1 LENSNYKKIEI
12 KVPTIFELINS
23 LDKKFL
29 TNEVNNEITKYYAY
43 ELSSMINY
51 SKNINKPQI
60 TLQTFIK
67 NGSQWVS
74 DFSVKD
80 LEKEVKDQFNFHFQN
95 TSQWVYAG
103 CILFDEKDNSISTH
117 H

>member
-12 KVPTIFELINS
+12 KVPTISELINS

-51 SKNINKPQI
+51 AKNVNKPQI
-60 TLQTFIK
+60 TLQTFVK
-67 NGSQWVS
+67 NGSQWIS

-80 LEKEVKDQFNFHFQN
+80 LEKEVKDQFNFHSQN